1 MLFNRVISCYD
12 IKIIIDNK
20 LFMIFEEFSWTGW
33 LDKIDDLMLEE
44 EGLVQRDD
52 ILLLG
57 GGGDGDVTG
66 PLKEAYHS
74 MLHWFCFSNH
84 WGSQRRTCN

>member
-12 IKIIIDNK
+12 LKIIIDNK

-44 EGLVQRDD
+44 EDLVQRDD

-74 MLHWFCFSNH
+74 MLHCFCFSNH